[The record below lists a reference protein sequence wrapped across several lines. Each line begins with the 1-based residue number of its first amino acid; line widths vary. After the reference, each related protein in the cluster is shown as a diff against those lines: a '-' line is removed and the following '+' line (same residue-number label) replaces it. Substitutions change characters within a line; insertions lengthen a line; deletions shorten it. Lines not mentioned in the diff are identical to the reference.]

1 MFVTRITGVLV
12 ASYMAIVACS
22 VMAAPLNHYQLI
34 GSHNSYKQGLF
45 PVVERWLEQHHANYA
60 TQFRYSQ
67 ISLNEQLQAG
77 LRQLEIDVVAD
88 PKGGHHANPWA
99 EQYFATRLLK
109 DEQRAALRQPGFKVL
124 HIPGIDF
131 SSECIAF
138 SDCLARLKRWS
149 EQHPGHFPLMIMLN
163 AKETQPDF
171 VKQPLPVAFDKAQYE
186 ALDSLIVQQLGREK
200 LFVPDD
206 LRGSHDSLRNALLQ
220 QGWPDLN
227 ELKGKFIFVFD
238 ANSEQAELYRNEH
251 KNLRGRSMF
260 SSYAATEDEAA
271 IIIANDPI
279 EQQRQIQQWVKQG
292 FLVRTRA
299 DADFNSSN
307 AQREARFDAAQSSG
321 AHWISTDFYPGSPEF
336 SRYQY
341 EVKFDDK
348 HLVRPNPLFSA
359 N

>member
-1 MFVTRITGVLV
+1 MTRLIRVSV
-12 ASYMAIVACS
+12 AIYMAIMASS
-22 VMAAPLNHYQLI
+22 VLAEPLNHYQLI
-34 GSHNSYKQGLF
+34 GSHNSYKQALF
-45 PVVERWLEQHHANYA
+45 PVVERWLEQHHPDYA

-67 ISLNEQLQAG
+67 ISLTEQLEAG

-88 PKGGHHANPWA
+88 PKGGHHAKPWA
-99 EQYFATRLLK
+99 EQFFATPLLS
-109 DEQRAALRQPGFKVL
+109 EAQRAALGQPGFKVL

-138 SDCLARLKRWS
+138 SDCLARLKNWS
-149 EQHPGHFPLMIMLN
+149 ERHPGHFPLMIMLN

-171 VKQPLPVAFDKAQYE
+171 VKQPLPVAFDQAQYQ
-186 ALDSLIVQQLGREK
+186 ALDALIEQQLGRDK

-206 LRGSHDSLRNALLQ
+206 LRGSHDSLRSAVLQ

-227 ELKGKFIFVFD
+227 QLKGKFIFVFD
-238 ANSEQAELYRNEH
+238 ANTEQAELYRSGH
-251 KNLRGRSMF
+251 KNLHNRIMF
-260 SSYAATEDEAA
+260 SSYAATADEAA

-279 EQQRQIQQWVKQG
+279 EQQQQIQQWVKQG

-307 AQREARFDAAQSSG
+307 AQRLARFTAAKSSG

-336 SRYQY
+336 TRYHYQV
-341 EVKFDDK
+341 EFEHKQ
-348 HLVRPNPLFSA
+348 LVRPNPLFSSHQ
-359 N
+359 